1 MIQANS
7 YCERVLSL
15 SDKNVHKIYHD
26 TQYGFAIKS
35 DDELFGRLILE
46 INQAGLSWDTILNK
60 QVNFR
65 RAYSNFSIEKIANY
79 SSEDVERLLGDAGII
94 RNNLKIRAAIFN
106 AVRIKEMQI
115 EYGSFQEWLEKN
127 KRLKLEGWVK
137 LFKQNFKFTG
147 GEITKEFLR
156 STGVIR
162 GAHVSSCPI
171 AAKIRA

>member
-15 SDKNVHKIYHD
+15 SDTNVHKIYHD

-65 RAYSNFSIEKIANY
+65 RAYSDFRIEKIANY

-94 RNNLKIRAAIFN
+94 RNKLKIRAAIFN
-106 AVRIKEMQI
+106 AARIKEMQI
-115 EYGSFQEWLEKN
+115 EHGSFQEWLEKN
-127 KRLKLEGWVK
+127 KPLKIEGWVK

-156 STGVIR
+156 SSGVIG

-171 AAKIRA
+171 AAKIRV